1 VSRAPGSAFFA
12 RIYAVEAGGERLL
25 AMEGMRGVAVLL
37 VFCVHYHALFQ
48 RYLADASAAMR
59 VSRYVGTVGH
69 AGVDLFFVLSGFLI
83 YGATIRRA
91 APFARFMRRRV
102 QRIYPTF
109 LAVLSLYLL
118 LTVLFPA
125 QSKIPRAVVPAAGY
139 LVANVLLLPG
149 LFTIEPIITVAWSLS
164 YEFFYYL
171 ALPLLVAA
179 LGMRGWRR
187 GSRAAF
193 FLVLFA
199 FVVASP
205 PWIGGARSRMGMFI
219 PGILLYEAI
228 ESGAAVRW
236 VGRWGE
242 RIALL
247 LAVAGLATASMLRP
261 TSGVRLDLD
270 LGFLHGAGLRL
281 VLLGPSFFLLTL
293 YAFAHAGPLRRAMEW
308 RPLRYLGNMSY
319 SYYLLHGVT
328 LTAVGLVAMH
338 LAPPAPGRTVVFLA
352 LLPVAL
358 IATFVCSTGLFLIV
372 EKPYS
377 LTPAPSRVPRPVPV
391 PTAVAASVEV
401 E

>member
-1 VSRAPGSAFFA
+1 MLKNAEGVFQQPANSFFA
-12 RIYAVEAGGERLL
+12 RLYAVGAGGERLL

-48 RYLADASAAMR
+48 RYLADGSTAMR

-91 APFARFMRRRV
+91 APFMRFMRRRV

-125 QSKIPRAVVPAAGY
+125 QSKIPHAVVPAAEY
-139 LVANVLLLPG
+139 LAANVLLLPG
-149 LFTIEPIITVAWSLS
+149 LFSIEPIITVAWSLS
-164 YEFFYYL
+164 YEFFYYI
-171 ALPLLVAA
+171 ALPLVVAA

-187 GSRAAF
+187 GSRVLF

-228 ESGAAVRW
+228 ESGAAARW
-236 VGRWGE
+236 VGRRGE
-242 RIALL
+242 SVALV

-281 VLLGPSFFLLTL
+281 LLLGPSFFLLTL
-293 YAFAHAGPLRRAMEW
+293 YAFAHAGALRRAMEW

-328 LTAVGLVAMH
+328 LTAVGLVAMR
-338 LAPPAPGRTVVFLA
+338 LVPPAPGRTAVFLA
-352 LLPVAL
+352 LLPV
-358 IATFVCSTGLFLIV
+358 
-372 EKPYS
+372 
-377 LTPAPSRVPRPVPV
+377 
-391 PTAVAASVEV
+391 
-401 E
+401 

>member
-1 VSRAPGSAFFA
+1 MLTDAGRASPQPADSFFA
-12 RIYAVEAGGERLL
+12 RVYAVQAGGERLL

-48 RYLADASAAMR
+48 RYLADASAPMR

-91 APFARFMRRRV
+91 APFGRFMRRRV

-109 LAVLSLYLL
+109 LAVLSLYLV

-139 LVANVLLLPG
+139 LIANVLLLPG
-149 LFTIEPIITVAWSLS
+149 LFAIEPIITVAWSLS

-179 LGMRGWRR
+179 LGMRHWRR

-193 FLVLFA
+193 FLALFA
-199 FVVASP
+199 VVVASP
-205 PWIGGARSRMGMFI
+205 PWIGGARSRMGLFI
-219 PGILLYEAI
+219 PGI
-228 ESGAAVRW
+228 
-236 VGRWGE
+236 
-242 RIALL
+242 ALV

-270 LGFLHGAGLRL
+270 LGFLHGASLRL
-281 VLLGPSFFLLTL
+281 LLLGPSFFLLTL
-293 YAFAHAGPLRRAMEW
+293 YAFARAGALRRAMEW

-328 LTAVGLVAMH
+328 LTAVGLVAMR
-338 LAPPAPGRTVVFLA
+338 LAPPAPGRAVVFLA
-352 LLPVAL
+352 LLPLAL
-358 IATFVCSTGLFLIV
+358 IATFVSSTGLFLLV

-377 LTPAPSRVPRPVPV
+377 LTPTSSRVPRAAPV
-391 PTAVAASVEV
+391 PTAVTVEV

>member
-1 VSRAPGSAFFA
+1 MSRPEADSFFA
-12 RIYAVEAGGERLL
+12 RIYAVEAGGARLL

-37 VFCVHYHALFQ
+37 VLCVHYHALFQ
-48 RYLADASAAMR
+48 RYLADGSTAMGM
-59 VSRYVGTVGH
+59 SRYVGTVGH

-109 LAVLSLYLL
+109 LAVLSLYLV
-118 LTVLFPA
+118 LTALFPA
-125 QSKIPRAVVPAAGY
+125 QSKIPHGVVPAAGY

-149 LFTIEPIITVAWSLS
+149 LFAIEPIITVAWSLS

-187 GSRAAF
+187 EARAGF

-199 FVVASP
+199 VVVASP

-228 ESGAAVRW
+228 ESGAAARW

-242 RIALL
+242 RLALP
-247 LAVAGLATASMLRP
+247 LAVAGLATASMFRP

-281 VLLGPSFFLLTL
+281 LLLGPSFFLLTL
-293 YAFAHAGPLRRAMEW
+293 YAFAYAGALRRAMEW

-328 LTAVGLVAMH
+328 LTAVGLVVMR
-338 LAPPAPGRTVVFLA
+338 LVPPAPGRTVVFLA

-358 IATFVCSTGLFLIV
+358 IVTFMTSTGLFLLV

-377 LTPAPSRVPRPVPV
+377 LTPAPSRMPRPVPV
-391 PTAVAASVEV
+391 PAAVAAPIEA